1 MFRKKTG
8 YFNKT
13 KNFLLILQLM
23 VGILLNIILI
33 NPSRVF
39 AQTTPTPTATSTL
52 TPTPTA
58 NTLTNETATP
68 SATDYDMP
76 ESGFSL
82 PTILGITIGMLLIF
96 GSILLAL

>member
-1 MFRKKTG
+1 MKKTR

-13 KNFLLILQLM
+13 KKLFLFLNLMIL
-23 VGILLNIILI
+23 ILLNIILI
-33 NPSRVF
+33 NPSKVF
-39 AQTTPTPTATSTL
+39 AQTIPTSTATSTL
-52 TPTPTA
+52 TPTSTPID
-58 NTLTNETATP
+58 TLTYETATP
-68 SATDYDMP
+68 SATDYAMP